1 MHVLLARQAHMG
13 RLELPISDYI
23 GDTKSA
29 LDNSVRM
36 LQVRGRERNT
46 PNWAAS
52 RHAAPACSPTCLQQ
66 EAQCW

>member
-1 MHVLLARQAHMG
+1 MRMQAHMG

-36 LQVRGRERNT
+36 LQAR
-46 PNWAAS
+46 
-52 RHAAPACSPTCLQQ
+52 APASQTSRLPVLLPSCTSTCQG
-66 EAQCW
+66 